1 MLVRPITYNDFF
13 TGEKVTENFY
23 FNLTS
28 TEIMKLTAGYE
39 GGLETVFQKIIDNKD
54 ANGMILEIDR
64 FILTAYGVK
73 DGNDFI
79 KNDEVRKK
87 FTNTPAYDVLFME
100 LSTTEDG
107 LDKFLRAV
115 IPKEALQEIE
125 RVEREAKAALKPPT
139 ITPVE
144 SKSNE

>member
-64 FILTAYGVK
+64 FIHLTAI
-73 DGNDFI
+73 N
-79 KNDEVRKK
+79 
-87 FTNTPAYDVLFME
+87 
-100 LSTTEDG
+100 
-107 LDKFLRAV
+107 
-115 IPKEALQEIE
+115 
-125 RVEREAKAALKPPT
+125 
-139 ITPVE
+139 
-144 SKSNE
+144 

>member
-1 MLVRPITYNDFF
+1 MFARDITYNDFF
-13 TGEKVTENFY
+13 TGEKVTEKFY

-39 GGLETVFQKIIDNKD
+39 GGLETVFQKIIDNED
-54 ANGMILEIDR
+54 ASGMIEEIDR

-73 DGNDFI
+73 DGNNFV

-87 FTNTPAYDVLFME
+87 FTDTPAYDVLFME
-100 LSTTEDG
+100 LSTTEEG

-115 IPKEALQEIE
+115 IPKEALREIE
-125 RVEREAKAALKPPT
+125 RVEQEAKSALQPPT
-139 ITPVE
+139 ITSAE